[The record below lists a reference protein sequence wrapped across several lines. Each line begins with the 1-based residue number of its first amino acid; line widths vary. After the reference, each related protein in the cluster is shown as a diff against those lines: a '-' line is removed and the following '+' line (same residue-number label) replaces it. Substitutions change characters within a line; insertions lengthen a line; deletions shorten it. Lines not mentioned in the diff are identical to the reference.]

1 MLWTIFIL
9 FMVWLLLA
17 TVYQEELFD
26 VFDCMVQLKQVEKW
40 DGKLPTYSGITNGLL
55 NLK

>member
-26 VFDCMVQLKQVEKW
+26 VFDYIVERIKKGNKQ
-40 DGKLPTYSGITNGLL
+40 
-55 NLK
+55 

>member
-17 TVYQEELFD
+17 AVYQEELFD
-26 VFDCMVQLKQVEKW
+26 VFDYIVEKIKK
-40 DGKLPTYSGITNGLL
+40 GNK
-55 NLK
+55 

>member
-17 TVYQEELFD
+17 PVYQEELFD
-26 VFDCMVQLKQVEKW
+26 VFDYIVERIKKGNKQ
-40 DGKLPTYSGITNGLL
+40 
-55 NLK
+55 

>member
-17 TVYQEELFD
+17 AVYQEELFD
-26 VFDCMVQLKQVEKW
+26 VFDYIVEKIKR
-40 DGKLPTYSGITNGLL
+40 GK
-55 NLK
+55 

>member
-17 TVYQEELFD
+17 AVYQEELFD
-26 VFDCMVQLKQVEKW
+26 VFDYIVERIKKGNKQ
-40 DGKLPTYSGITNGLL
+40 
-55 NLK
+55 